1 MSVPANIDLTIQK
14 GEDYV
19 SQFYWLDSSDNPF
32 PVVTP
37 AYMMVKPSIGS
48 GTTTLKLKTAGALST
63 WIDTGIEVS
72 KTTGFI
78 QITLTAAQTLALTAG
93 IYVYDLFVSYN
104 YLNANGTIN
113 GTKIAKVV
121 QGKFIVNDS
130 VTVVPLP

>member
-32 PVVTP
+32 PVVNP

-48 GTTTLKLKTAGALST
+48 GTTTLKLKTTGALSG
-63 WIDTGIEVS
+63 WIDTGIQVS
-72 KTTGFI
+72 GTTGFI

-93 IYVYDLFVSYN
+93 IYVYDLFVSYS
-104 YLNANGTIN
+104 YLNADGTIN
-113 GTKIAKVV
+113 STKIAKVV
-121 QGKFIVNDS
+121 QGKFVVNDS
-130 VTVVPLP
+130 VTVVPV